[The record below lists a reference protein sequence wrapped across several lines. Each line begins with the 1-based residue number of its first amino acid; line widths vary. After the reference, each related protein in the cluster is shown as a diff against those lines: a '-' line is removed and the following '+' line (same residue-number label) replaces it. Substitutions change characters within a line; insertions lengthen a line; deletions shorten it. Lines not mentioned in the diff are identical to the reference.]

1 MMHPKRIHRP
11 EIAMVSTTLDNL
23 NEGMLREFLK
33 INPDAATSFGIHEP
47 YDWQLPHGGFK
58 RYQYTRVLLNSW
70 YAKAEEIA
78 QSEELSVEQKLS
90 VKALR
95 SEKEILQFSLEEYP
109 HWKMNPD
116 ALETPGGLL
125 FIMLTREY
133 APYDQ
138 RVSAMCSRITRL
150 PKHLKEFRTR
160 FQNSKPVHVWTEMA
174 ITSLEQFPNF
184 LKFIEASS
192 KGRISDSLM
201 EDLTK
206 SISTTEVELRDHMDW
221 LKQMREGSTKK
232 FAMGKK
238 KFAKLMKIRGLGLT
252 PDKMLALGEKHLKEF
267 KEERARV
274 AEKIAPGKGVT
285 GAAEIVRA
293 KSPKTF
299 EDALKA
305 TEDSMNKAK
314 QFIVDHDLATIDPG
328 ARLRVLETPAFMAPL
343 TPYAALYMP
352 SKFDKSQEGTY
363 IVTRPKES
371 KDLGS
376 HLNYA
381 SIINTA
387 VHEAYPGHF
396 HQGVMSNKKHW
407 MLQMAGSGGGDV
419 AASATETV
427 EGWAHYCEKMM
438 FDHGYEATDD
448 AEFEMLNGAIWR
460 ACRIIADVKLAQ
472 GETTIEEMVEWMTK
486 ETGMARNA
494 MEDEVKRYSH
504 TPGQALS
511 YMIGRHLILELRK
524 DLESKLGKKFNEK
537 KFHDIV
543 AGYGYLP
550 FDLVKE
556 VVALELGA

>member
-1 MMHPKRIHRP
+1 M
-11 EIAMVSTTLDNL
+11 
-23 NEGMLREFLK
+23 NEGMLKEFLK
-33 INPDAATSFGIHEP
+33 INPDSATALGIHEP

-58 RYQYTRVLLNSW
+58 RYEYTRVLLDSW
-70 YAKAEEIA
+70 YARASEVAE
-78 QSEELSVEQKLS
+78 SEELSIEQKLS
-90 VKALR
+90 VGALR
-95 SEKEILQFSLEEYP
+95 AEKEILQFSLDDYP

-138 RVSAMCSRITRL
+138 RVSAMCSRISRL
-150 PKHLKEFRTR
+150 PKHLEEFRAR
-160 FQNSKPVHVWTEMA
+160 FRDSKPVKVWTEMA
-174 ITSLEQFPNF
+174 ITSLEQFPDF

-206 SISTTEVELRDHMDW
+206 SVSTTESALKDHMDW
-221 LKQMREGSTKK
+221 LKQILEGSTTK
-232 FAMGKK
+232 FAMGKR

-252 PDKMLALGEKHLKEF
+252 PDKMLALGEKYLKEF
-267 KEERARV
+267 KEESARV
-274 AEKIAPGKGVT
+274 AERIAPGKGIA
-285 GAAEIVRA
+285 GAVEIVNA
-293 KSPKTF
+293 KSPRTF

-305 TEDSMNKAK
+305 TEDTMNRAK
-314 QFIVDHDLATIDPG
+314 QFIIDHDLATVDSG
-328 ARLRVLETPAFMAPL
+328 AKLAVVETPAFMAPL
-343 TPYAALYMP
+343 LPYAALYSP
-352 SKFDKSQEGTY
+352 FKFDKIQEGTY
-363 IVTRPKES
+363 VVTRPRNP

-381 SIINTA
+381 AIINTA

-396 HQGVMSNKKHW
+396 HQGVVSNKKHW
-407 MLQMAGSGGGDV
+407 MLQMAGSGGGDI
-419 AASATETV
+419 AAVSTETV

-438 FDHGYEATDD
+438 FDHGFEATDD
-448 AEFEMLNGAIWR
+448 AEFEMLKGAIWR
-460 ACRIIADVKLAQ
+460 ACRIIADIKLAQ
-472 GETTIEEMVEWMTK
+472 GETTIEEMVEWMTA

-511 YMIGRHLILELRK
+511 YMIGRHLVLDLRK
-524 DLESKLGKKFNEK
+524 NLEGKLGEKFDEK

-543 AGYGYLP
+543 AGYGNLP
-550 FDLVKE
+550 FSLIKE

>member
-1 MMHPKRIHRP
+1 
-11 EIAMVSTTLDNL
+11 MVSPTLDKL
-23 NEGMLREFLK
+23 NEGMLKEFLK
-33 INPDAATSFGIHEP
+33 INPDAATALGIHEP

-58 RYQYTRVLLNSW
+58 RYEYTRVLLNSW
-70 YAKAEEIA
+70 CAKAGEIA
-78 QSEELSVEQKLS
+78 ESEELSVEQKLS
-90 VKALR
+90 VEALR
-95 SEKEILQFSLEEYP
+95 AEKEILQFSLDEYP

-138 RVSAMCSRITRL
+138 RVSAMCSRISGL
-150 PKHLKEFRTR
+150 PKHLDEFRTR
-160 FQNSKPVHVWTEMA
+160 FRDSEPVRVWTEMA
-174 ITSLEQFPNF
+174 ITSMEQFPDF
-184 LKFIEASS
+184 LKFIETSS

-206 SISTTEVELRDHMDW
+206 CVSTTEGALRDHRDW
-221 LKQMREGSTKK
+221 LKQVLEGSTKK

-252 PDKMLALGEKHLKEF
+252 PDKILALGEKYLREF
-267 KEERARV
+267 GEQRVRV

-285 GAAEIVRA
+285 GAAEIVKA
-293 KSPKTF
+293 KGPRTF
-299 EDALKA
+299 EEALKA
-305 TEDSMNKAK
+305 TEDAMNRAK
-314 QFIVDHDLATIDPG
+314 QFIIEHDLATVDPDAKLG
-328 ARLRVLETPAFMAPL
+328 VVETPAFMAPL
-343 TPYAALYMP
+343 LPYAALYSP
-352 SKFDKSQEGTY
+352 SKFDKNQEGTY
-363 IVTRPKES
+363 VVTRPRDP

-381 SIINTA
+381 AIINTA

-396 HQGVMSNKKHW
+396 HQGVVSNKKHW
-407 MLQMAGSGGGDV
+407 MLQMAGSGGGDI
-419 AASATETV
+419 AALSTETV

-438 FDHGYEATDD
+438 FDHGFEATDD

-472 GETTIEEMVEWMTK
+472 GETTIDEMVEWMTK

-511 YMIGRHLILELRK
+511 YMIGRHLVLDLRK
-524 DLESKLGKKFNEK
+524 SLETKLGKNFDEK

-543 AGYGYLP
+543 AGYGNLP
-550 FDLVKE
+550 FNLIRE

>member
-1 MMHPKRIHRP
+1 
-11 EIAMVSTTLDNL
+11 MVSTNLDKL
-23 NEGMLREFLK
+23 NETMLKEFLK
-33 INPDAATSFGIHEP
+33 INPDAATGLGIHEP

-58 RYQYTRVLLNSW
+58 RYEFTRVLLNSW
-70 YAKAEEIA
+70 HAKASEIA
-78 QSEELSVEQKLS
+78 ESEELSVEQKLS
-90 VKALR
+90 VAALR
-95 SEKEILQFSLEEYP
+95 SEKDILQFSLDDYP

-138 RVSAMCSRITRL
+138 RVSAMCSRISRL
-150 PKHLKEFRTR
+150 PKHLDEFRAR
-160 FQNSKPVHVWTEMA
+160 FKGSKPVQVWTEMA
-174 ITSLEQFPNF
+174 ITSLEQFPDF

-206 SISTTEVELRDHMDW
+206 SVSTTEGALRDHMDW
-221 LKQMREGSTKK
+221 LKQMLEGSTKK

-238 KFAKLMKIRGLGLT
+238 KFAKLMKMRGLGLT
-252 PDKMLALGEKHLKEF
+252 PDKILALGEKYLKEF
-267 KEERARV
+267 EEERIRV

-285 GAAEIVRA
+285 GAAAIVSA

-305 TEDSMNKAK
+305 TEDAMNKAK
-314 QFIVDHDLATIDPG
+314 QFIIEHDLATIDPNAKLG
-328 ARLRVLETPAFMAPL
+328 VVETPAFMAPL
-343 TPYAALYMP
+343 LPYAALYSP
-352 SKFDKSQEGTY
+352 SKFDKNQEGTY
-363 IVTRPKES
+363 IVTRPRNP

-381 SIINTA
+381 AIINTA

-396 HQGVMSNKKHW
+396 HQGVVSNKKHW
-407 MLQMAGSGGGDV
+407 MLQMAGSGGGDI
-419 AASATETV
+419 AALATETV

-438 FDHGYEATDD
+438 FDHGFEATDD

-511 YMIGRHLILELRK
+511 YMIGRHLVLNLRK
-524 DLESKLGKKFNEK
+524 DLESKLGEKFDEK

-543 AGYGYLP
+543 AGYGNLP
-550 FDLVKE
+550 FNLIKE
-556 VVALELGA
+556 VVTLELGA